1 MAKNKKMKDKVRQ
14 KLKEEKRRQKIEE
27 KNRPI
32 TFKCLDCYAE
42 EDIPK
47 DVVDT
52 FDIFDDGDKLVPPRF
67 DCEFCGGTMEPIEYT
82 SEQGITYR
90 LDKEILG

>member
-1 MAKNKKMKDKVRQ
+1 MAKKKMKDK
-14 KLKEEKRRQKIEE
+14 RRQQIKEQKRAEKHRE
-27 KNRPI
+27 KNSPVR
-32 TFKCLDCYAE
+32 FKCLDCEIE

-52 FDIFDDGDKLVPPRF
+52 FDIFDEGDITVPPRF
-67 DCEFCGGTMEPIEYT
+67 NCEICGGTMEPIEYT

-90 LDKEILG
+90 LEDQI